1 MLRTHL
7 LWKQE
12 KYDRGMRGVV
22 CALSS
27 ALRIFVGMQREALK
41 MHTAAI
47 SAAKEGL
54 RDAFKE
60 GIKEASLV
68 ACRGAVESVVV
79 TVEMLG
85 RDFPSSMSHRALR
98 ATARAMR
105 DAADVLSSAL
115 KVLSAEGKTARWIG
129 AEFCCALESFKK
141 VLEQLPQALV
151 DLEAQ
156 IDDAKPLAKHL
167 DHVRSEIL
175 SDLPASGVNPCTHIS

>member
-54 RDAFKE
+54 RDAAKE

-68 ACRGAVESVVV
+68 ACRGALESVVCH
-79 TVEMLG
+79 G
-85 RDFPSSMSHRALR
+85 RD
-98 ATARAMR
+98 ARAGFSEQHESPR
-105 DAADVLSSAL
+105 SARHGPGN
-115 KVLSAEGKTARWIG
+115 A
-129 AEFCCALESFKK
+129 
-141 VLEQLPQALV
+141 
-151 DLEAQ
+151 
-156 IDDAKPLAKHL
+156 
-167 DHVRSEIL
+167 
-175 SDLPASGVNPCTHIS
+175 